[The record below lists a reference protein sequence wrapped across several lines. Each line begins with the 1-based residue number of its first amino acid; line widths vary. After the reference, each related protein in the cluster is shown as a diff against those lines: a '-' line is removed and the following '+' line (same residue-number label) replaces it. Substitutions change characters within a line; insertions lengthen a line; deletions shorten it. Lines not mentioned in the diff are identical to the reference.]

1 MFGPFIKP
9 GIQERG
15 AECRECREHGEC
27 PLEFR
32 GISYR
37 IPGNVLLLA
46 FRGMLEKIPGNVI
59 KDSGECSRKFR
70 GMLLKI
76 PGNVPEDS
84 RNAIK
89 DSVEC
94 ATRFRGM
101 FRKVPGNAFN
111 FKLIKPTFYR
121 DLALLY
127 LMKQ

>member
-1 MFGPFIKP
+1 
-9 GIQERG
+9 
-15 AECRECREHGEC
+15 
-27 PLEFR
+27 
-32 GISYR
+32 
-37 IPGNVLLLA
+37 
-46 FRGMLEKIPGNVI
+46 
-59 KDSGECSRKFR
+59 
-70 GMLLKI
+70 MLLKI